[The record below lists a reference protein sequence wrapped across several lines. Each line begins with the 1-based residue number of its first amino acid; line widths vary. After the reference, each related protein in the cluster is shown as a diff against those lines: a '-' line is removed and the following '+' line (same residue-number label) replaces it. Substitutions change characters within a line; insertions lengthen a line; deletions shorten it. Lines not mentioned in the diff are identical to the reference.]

1 MCKYKYNKIKILNFF
16 DIYSQNFLLHFDQ
29 SDKFHSKI
37 GQFFGLLSILSFLTI
52 ILIYV
57 QILMSRKNF
66 SVLTN
71 NLLDYSSSINLT
83 NTPILFS
90 LIDNNNKLIK
100 FDKKLFNFYF
110 QIYNSISNQTTNI
123 SLVNCENSSYIQM
136 IKSKLNIEIEY
147 GELKYFYCVKENEN
161 LFLKG
166 RKGRGNY
173 TYIYFKLNT
182 CDNNTIINNKTNQ
195 CYSNS
200 KIFEILKGSKL
211 ILTYFEGSLDHHNY
225 KHPVQIQSRTDEFPL
240 NLQIHKTIT
249 YIFDKSD
256 YKSDNGIM
264 FNNIDY
270 YTFFTFRNFRLDFQ
284 LNENYSNL
292 LTIKFIASD
301 YSYEYERRYL
311 KFQDI
316 MTNVISYIHGIYI
329 FLHLILYYIIKKL
342 LYMNVINH
350 LIFKNK
356 NINKNN
362 NINNINNI
370 SNNNINN
377 ISYTNINNSSKNNSK
392 NNSKNKDDKNNVSFS
407 FQINKNGIRN
417 SNNTYNNKKNIR
429 NILKSNSFFIY
440 NLNSL
445 NNELSSHNYLL
456 NKVSNQ
462 SIININRNKNY
473 YNNNIKKLKTVDNT
487 NKFLFRK
494 SVIINKKDQKIR
506 KFSKKYKTIIDYL
519 LNTQQKINLNFFDF
533 FIPVK
538 CYKYNKNIF
547 YYIALK
553 EILLNNISV
562 ENIYKNSQFYKEY
575 KNIII
580 EDNYIYEK
588 NNFNIN
594 NNLSNNNY
602 ELKKI

>member
-1 MCKYKYNKIKILNFF
+1 MLNFF

-37 GQFFGLLSILSFLTI
+37 GRFFGLLSVLSFLTI

-57 QILMSRKNF
+57 QILISRKNF
-66 SVLTN
+66 SLLSN

-90 LIDNNNKLIK
+90 IIDNNNKLIQL
-100 FDKKLFNFYF
+100 DNKLFNFYL
-110 QIYNSISNQTTNI
+110 QNYNSINNQTTNI
-123 SLVNCENSSYIQM
+123 SLINCENSSYLQM
-136 IKSKLNIEIEY
+136 IKSKLNVEIEY
-147 GELKYFYCVKENEN
+147 GELKYFYCIKENET

-173 TYIYFKLNT
+173 TYIYFLINS
-182 CDNNTIINNKTNQ
+182 CNNNTIINNKTNQ
-195 CYSNS
+195 CYSKS
-200 KIFEILKGSKL
+200 KIFNKLNRSKL
-211 ILTYFEGSLDHHNY
+211 ILIYFEGSFDHYNY
-225 KHPVQIQSRTDEFPL
+225 KHPIQIQSRTEEFPL

-256 YKSDNGIM
+256 YKSDNGII
-264 FNNIDY
+264 FNSIDY
-270 YTFFTFRNFRLDFQ
+270 YTFFTFRNFRFDFH
-284 LNENYSNL
+284 LNENNFNL

-301 YSYEYERRYL
+301 YSYKYERRYL

-316 MTNVISYIHGIYI
+316 MTNVISYINGIYI
-329 FLHLILYYIIKKL
+329 ITHLILYFIIKKL

-350 LIFKNK
+350 LIFKDK
-356 NINKNN
+356 NLNKNN
-362 NINNINNI
+362 NIDNVNNI
-370 SNNNINN
+370 SNEN
-377 ISYTNINNSSKNNSK
+377 ISL
-392 NNSKNKDDKNNVSFS
+392 S
-407 FQINKNGIRN
+407 FQFNKNGVRN
-417 SNNTYNNKKNIR
+417 SNHTYNNKKNIKS
-429 NILKSNSFFIY
+429 ILKSNSFFIY

-445 NNELSSHNYLL
+445 NNERNSNNFLL
-456 NKVSNQ
+456 NKYSNN
-462 SIININRNKNY
+462 SFININRNNKNY
-473 YNNNIKKLKTVDNT
+473 YNKDIKKLKTVDNN
-487 NKFLFRK
+487 NKYLLRK

-506 KFSKKYKTIIDYL
+506 KFSKKYKTIIDFL
-519 LNTQQKINLNFFDF
+519 LNSHQKIYFNLYDF

-538 CYKYNKNIF
+538 FYKCNKNIF

-575 KNIII
+575 KNILI
-580 EDNYIYEK
+580 EENNNYINEK

-594 NNLSNNNY
+594 NNLFNNNY
-602 ELKKI
+602 DVYKI